1 MNLISTS
8 IRRPVLTLVIVILAV
23 LLGLS
28 GMKGMGVSL
37 LPKIEVPFVSVRTT
51 YEGAGP
57 EDIET
62 LVSKPIEDAVSQIQG
77 VRRIESTSL
86 EGISFVFIEFDSD
99 VNLADAAL
107 DVANRVRTV
116 NLPEDADD
124 PVVRK
129 FDVNARSFMAIVFTS
144 TLPPQRAKDIL
155 EDRVQMQ
162 LSQVVDVA
170 EVTLDGGLTRE
181 IQVELDPVALGSLGL
196 SIRQVT
202 NILKSANY
210 SSPSGR
216 ISLGDQESILRV
228 VGESVTI
235 RELEEL
241 QVPLSGGVSVRLADI
256 ATVTDGTAD
265 VRRLA
270 RYMGKDSFIISLRSI
285 PDGNVVQASRGVR
298 EMLDRILPTLPPG
311 FTMTIPFDDGE
322 FIADSIWNVFRDMI
336 TGTALTAL
344 ILFLFLQRLS
354 VTLLVAIVMP
364 TAIIATFM
372 PMVLAGYT
380 LNMMTTLGLAIST
393 GVLVNNSILVI
404 ENIIRYKEMGYH
416 PIEAAERGTKEI
428 AIAVLSTTAT
438 NLGVFIPVALSG
450 GQMGQMFNPFA
461 MTVVFSTLFS
471 LWVALTFTPMLAARI
486 GSSTGPSKLSRFLT
500 GWWQWLYNGFDELHH
515 VLVKGAVGHPV
526 LAILIFAVLTAG
538 SVMIAGRIGFQF
550 FPSSDEGQVSISME
564 TSASASLSMT
574 DRLVRQVEEHVMQ
587 QPFVKGVDVV
597 IGGGG
602 SRAGLNRATVRV
614 YLEDTPE
621 RPSSFQFAA
630 PLRPLLAS
638 LPDMKASITAG
649 GRRGGVRGKPIQ
661 IVIRGD
667 EVGVLNDTAMK
678 VMDMLREVEGVVDVD
693 LDWRTGRPEIQMIPD
708 RLRMGRLNFSS
719 ENLSDLLRGYVTGLK
734 AGVFRESGKEYDI
747 LVKLSSEEVSSPFQL
762 PDLPFPTTAGFVSLR
777 DVAELKDTMGPT
789 QILRKDRQRSITVDG
804 NVSGTTVG
812 EIFQVI
818 DRRLKEITLPPGYR
832 FTYSGEIQ
840 SIQDNFGALGFSL
853 ALAVLLTFLMIAAI
867 LESFLFAFVIMLTVP
882 LSIIGVVPA
891 LILTETPMSVYGL
904 MGVIMLV
911 GLVVNNAIVI
921 IDYAEI
927 ARREGMEPDDAI
939 IEACKVRLR
948 PILMADATSVIA
960 MTPLAMGVGAG
971 GSFRSPM
978 AIVAI
983 GGLIAGGVL
992 ALLAIPPVY
1001 KLVWRMKK
1009 RFGYETREQGIVG

>member
-1 MNLISTS
+1 MNLISIS
-8 IRRPVLTLVIVILAV
+8 IRRPVLTLVIVILFV

-28 GMKGMGVSL
+28 GMKGMGVAL
-37 LPKIEVPFVSVRTT
+37 LPQIEVPFVSVRTE

-62 LVSKPIEDAVSQIQG
+62 LVSKPIEDAISQIQG

-86 EGISFVFIEFDSD
+86 EGMSYVFVEFDTD

-116 NLPEDADD
+116 NLPEDAED

-129 FDVNARSFMAIVFTS
+129 FDINARSFMGIVFTS

-162 LSQVVDVA
+162 LSQVVDMA
-170 EVTLDGGLTRE
+170 EVSLYGGLTRE

-202 NILKSANY
+202 DIVKSGNY

-228 VGESVTI
+228 VGESSTV

-241 QVPLSGGVSVRLADI
+241 QIPLSGGVSVRLADI
-256 ATVTDGTAD
+256 ATITDGTAD
-265 VRRLA
+265 VRRIA
-270 RYMGKDSFIISLRSI
+270 RYMGKDSFILSLRAI
-285 PDGNVVQASRGVR
+285 PDGNVVKASRGVK
-298 EMLDRILPTLPPG
+298 EMLDRIVPELPPG
-311 FTMTIPFDDGE
+311 FTMSIPFDDGE
-322 FIADSIWNVFRDMI
+322 FIADSIWNVFKDMI
-336 TGTALTAL
+336 TGTILTGL
-344 ILFLFLQRLS
+344 ILFLFLRRLS

-372 PMVLAGYT
+372 PMVLADYT

-438 NLGVFIPVALSG
+438 NLGVFVPVALSG

-486 GSSTGPSKLSRFLT
+486 GSSSGPSKLSRFLT
-500 GWWQWLYNGFDELHH
+500 GWWQWLYNGFDDLHH
-515 VLVKGAVGHPV
+515 VLVKAAVGHPF
-526 LAILIFAVLTAG
+526 LAILLFAGLTAG
-538 SVMIAGRIGFQF
+538 SFLIMDRIGFQF
-550 FPSSDEGQVSISME
+550 FPSSDEGQISISME

-574 DRLVRQVEEHVMQ
+574 DRLVRQIEGHILGL
-587 QPFVKGVDVV
+587 PHVKGVDVV
-597 IGGGG
+597 IGGSG
-602 SRAGLNRATVRV
+602 SRSGLNRATVRI
-614 YLEDTPE
+614 YLEDDPE
-621 RPSSFQFAA
+621 RPSSFAFAA

-638 LPDMKASITAG
+638 LPDMKSSVTAG
-649 GRRGGVRGKPIQ
+649 GGRGGVRGKPIQ
-661 IVIRGD
+661 VVVRGD
-667 EVGVLNDTAMK
+667 EVDVLNDVAVKLMA
-678 VMDMLREVEGVVDVD
+678 MLRDVDGVVDVD
-693 LDWRTGRPEIQMIPD
+693 LDWRTGRPEIRMLPD

-734 AGVFRESGKEYDI
+734 AGVFREGGKEYDI

-762 PDLPFPTTAGFVSLR
+762 PDLPFPTSAGFVSLQ
-777 DVAELKDTMGPT
+777 DLAELKETMGPT
-789 QILRKDRQRSITVDG
+789 QILRKDRQRSITVDA

-812 EIFQVI
+812 EAYQII
-818 DRRLKEITLPPGYR
+818 NRRLKEIPLPPGYR
-832 FTYSGEIQ
+832 FSYSGEIQ
-840 SIQDNFGALGFSL
+840 SIQDNFGTLGFSL
-853 ALAVLLTFLMIAAI
+853 GLAVLLTFLLIAAI
-867 LESFLFAFVIMLTVP
+867 LESFVFALVIMLTVP

-891 LILTETPMSVYGL
+891 LILTNTPMSIYGL

-927 ARREGMEPDDAI
+927 VRKEGMDPAEAI

-948 PILMADATSVIA
+948 PIIMADATSVIA
-960 MTPLAMGVGAG
+960 MIPLAMGVGAG
-971 GSFRSPM
+971 GGYRSPM
-978 AIVAI
+978 AIVSI
-983 GGLIAGGVL
+983 GGLVAGGVL
-992 ALLAIPPVY
+992 ALFAIPPVY
-1001 KLVWRMKK
+1001 KLVWKVKK
-1009 RFGYETREQGIVG
+1009 RFGYEIREQSIVG